1 MLFGTPLLFRIAYF
15 FSAFS
20 PALFIL
26 SLNVKIDKE
35 LEIEKGCFELIIN
48 TVIKFSPAISVVV
61 LAFLSAF
68 LIKKYLLKRQDD
80 ESSQSRN
87 IAMNFNMEKIKF
99 KDNNQG
105 HVIQVQKGNK
115 INSGFIGFATSI
127 VAPSLVLGMAK
138 DNQIALP
145 VFIIFLF
152 FLLLMLGNDVF
163 PNIILP
169 IFGVQL
175 IVTKDEY
182 NIFYLSRF
190 ADYLSGIKKV
200 HSLGNGSSL
209 ARTYVISQEEF
220 EKDNFVNMEE

>member
-26 SLNVKIDKE
+26 SLNVKINKE
-35 LEIEKGCFELIIN
+35 LEIENDCFELIIN
-48 TVIKFSPAISVVV
+48 KVIKFSPAIAVVV

-80 ESSQSRN
+80 EFVQSRN
-87 IAMNFNMEKIKF
+87 IAMNFNMRKIKF

-127 VAPSLVLGMAK
+127 VAPSLVLGMVK
-138 DNQIALP
+138 DDQIALP
-145 VFIIFLF
+145 IFMIFLF

-169 IFGVQL
+169 VFGVQL
-175 IVTKDEY
+175 MVTNDGY
-182 NIFYLSRF
+182 NIFYLSKF
-190 ADYLSGIKKV
+190 SDYLSGVKKV

-220 EKDNFVNMEE
+220 KENDFVSMEG